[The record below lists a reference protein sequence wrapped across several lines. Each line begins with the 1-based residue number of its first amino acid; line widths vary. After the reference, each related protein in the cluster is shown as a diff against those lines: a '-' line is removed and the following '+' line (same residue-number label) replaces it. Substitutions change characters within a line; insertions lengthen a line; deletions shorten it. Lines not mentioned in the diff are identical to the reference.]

1 LGDNEGFYDDLLF
14 IERSEH
20 LEEELWGSGSGSLLD
35 ITFSFLISDK
45 PKRKIDFKVLFIL
58 VCHAAVLTT

>member
-1 LGDNEGFYDDLLF
+1 MRGFYDDLLF

-35 ITFSFLISDK
+35 LTCSFLISDK
-45 PKRKIDFKVLFIL
+45 PKRKDRLQSNFHTRL
-58 VCHAAVLTT
+58 HAVFLTT